1 MIVGKGGHIRTVPIP
16 QWAKQALDEWT
27 TAAVIGDGK
36 IFRAIS
42 RMARCGAM
50 ASRRMWSGTWSRVA
64 ARRRDWNGKG
74 RDIGYAL
81 AARSCE
87 EANSVE
93 ACTITALDAITAFA
107 VPNPNH
113 SSQNCRFFQVWLLDR
128 LPYQA
133 DHPIYFGLANCC
145 LSQPFRSSTVR
156 KLNR

>member
-1 MIVGKGGHIRTVPIP
+1 MHRVPYKSPDLCAQAIYRCCGGDIERV
-16 QWAKQALDEWT
+16 
-27 TAAVIGDGK
+27 VILVSPSLRQLKKLTEQGGFCRK
-36 IFRAIS
+36 
-42 RMARCGAM
+42 
-50 ASRRMWSGTWSRVA
+50 
-64 ARRRDWNGKG
+64 GKG

-81 AARSCE
+81 ATRSCE